1 MMGRDYR
8 TIMRAL
14 GFKPTNHLPPD
25 GMPVRLI
32 DGVPVYVKSKNGKVL
47 ERRVIAICSCG
58 EHVPVG
64 YFSRHRLRCSSLL
77 D

>member
-14 GFKPTNHLPPD
+14 GFKLTDHLPPE

-58 EHVPVG
+58 EHFTLLGLPEACRGGVG
-64 YFSRHRLRCSSLL
+64 
-77 D
+77 